1 MACHSFQPLP
11 GRVCCQR
18 EHKYHISS
26 AGRPLV
32 EKKYLKCLP
41 PSAPHCQASERPEV
55 ENKKGYIIKKKS
67 DSFSPFAR
75 TKPPPLRDSASLLAF
90 RRH

>member
-11 GRVCCQR
+11 GRVCCQQ
-18 EHKYHISS
+18 EHKYQISS
-26 AGRPLV
+26 AGRTLV
-32 EKKYLKCLP
+32 EKQYLKCLP

-55 ENKKGYIIKKKS
+55 ENKKGYIIIQHS
-67 DSFSPFAR
+67 DSSSPFAR
-75 TKPPPLRDSASLLAF
+75 TKPPPLRDLASLLAF